1 MLAKGIL
8 MTGILLKVRFVV
20 DEEAFEEVSSAPEE
34 VLHGTDQ
41 QRLAKP
47 ARTGEE
53 VVPSSA
59 SKLMKKFRLIH
70 IKD

>member
-1 MLAKGIL
+1 
-8 MTGILLKVRFVV
+8 
-20 DEEAFEEVSSAPEE
+20 
-34 VLHGTDQ
+34 
-41 QRLAKP
+41 AKP

-70 IKD
+70 INETLLPDFGKVLMTDRITGGVHFRRVFGIGRFIDCLKMSLTKVVV